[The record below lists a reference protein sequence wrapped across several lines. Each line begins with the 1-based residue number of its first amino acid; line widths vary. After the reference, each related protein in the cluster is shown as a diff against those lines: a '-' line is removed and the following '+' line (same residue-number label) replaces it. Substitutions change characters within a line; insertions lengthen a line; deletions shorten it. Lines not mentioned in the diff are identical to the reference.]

1 MSIKI
6 DKNQVGRIIIGTG
19 KVILCGLSCLALIV
33 PHVDNSINAMKRLT
47 VEASYSGAIK
57 AIMDSNML
65 NSYKK
70 EAVDVLLKNQDED
83 YYKAVI
89 EVINS
94 NMLDSY
100 KVETIKKITTN

>member
-1 MSIKI
+1 MSIKM
-6 DKNQVGRIIIGTG
+6 DKKQVGSFIVETG
-19 KVILCGLSCLALIV
+19 KGIIYGLSWLALLFPYIE
-33 PHVDNSINAMKRLT
+33 NSSNAVKRLA

-57 AIMDSNML
+57 AIMGSDML
-65 NSYKK
+65 SSYKK
-70 EAVDVLLKNQDED
+70 IAVDVLLKNQDEE

-100 KVETIKKITTN
+100 KVETIKKITE